1 MAAVL
6 VMVVWWLYL
15 QQLMQY
21 VPSMTNIVSSNCDY
35 VIKFL
40 SDLWQVG
47 GFLWFPPPIKLIS
60 TI

>member
-1 MAAVL
+1 
-6 VMVVWWLYL
+6 MVVWWLYL
-15 QQLMQY
+15 QLLMQY

-40 SDLWQVG
+40 SDLRQVG